1 MKKDRSKVVERLRKK
16 IKPENRIFIQKNLAI
31 SEQLQSI
38 LEQKGWTQKDLARK
52 MGKHE
57 SEISKWMTGLHNLT
71 VQSISLMEA
80 SLESEIIITPLEAC
94 KKYREVKY
102 VPPNSS
108 KDKKHHDGKI
118 VGINRR
124 KTSLLIKSKQ
134 TRKGKPKRE
143 VKSSVT

>member
-1 MKKDRSKVVERLRKK
+1 MKKDRSKVVERLRNK

-31 SEQLQSI
+31 SEQLHSI

-57 SEISKWMTGLHNLT
+57 SEVSKWMTGLHNLT
-71 VQSISLMEA
+71 LQSISLMEA

-94 KKYREVKY
+94 KKSREVKY
-102 VPPNSS
+102 VTPNSS

-118 VGINRR
+118 VEINSR
-124 KTSLLIKSKQ
+124 KTSLPIKSKQ

>member
-1 MKKDRSKVVERLRKK
+1 MKKDRSKVVERLRNK

-31 SEQLQSI
+31 SEQLHSV

-80 SLESEIIITPLEAC
+80 CLESEIIVTPLEAY
-94 KKYREVKY
+94 KKYKEIRYITLRVSAYSNTDTNQKELSFEEDVILNFY
-102 VPPNSS
+102 
-108 KDKKHHDGKI
+108 DG
-118 VGINRR
+118 NR
-124 KTSLLIKSKQ
+124 K
-134 TRKGKPKRE
+134 
-143 VKSSVT
+143 VA

>member
-1 MKKDRSKVVERLRKK
+1 MKKDRSKVVERLRNK

-31 SEQLQSI
+31 SEQLHSI

-57 SEISKWMTGLHNLT
+57 SEVSKWMTGLHNLT
-71 VQSISLMEA
+71 LQSISLMEA

-102 VPPNSS
+102 VIPNSS

-118 VGINRR
+118 VGINSR
-124 KTSLLIKSKQ
+124 KTSLPIKSKQ